1 MTQAV
6 GSETSLAKSPQTRWR
21 RFEANVPP
29 PHEIVAIRRFHDDKT
44 VLRARSELP
53 PSFDWRRAEW
63 RPL

>member
-6 GSETSLAKSPQTRWR
+6 GTGSAVAHSAQTHWQKFSPSTP
-21 RFEANVPP
+21 A
-29 PHEIVAIRRFHDDKT
+29 PHEIVEIRRLNDDKT
-44 VLRARSELP
+44 ILRARSELP

>member
-6 GSETSLAKSPQTRWR
+6 GTESSIAASPRTDWR
-21 RFEANVPP
+21 KFGSNVPA
-29 PHEIVAIRRFHDDKT
+29 PHEVVEIRRLNDDKT
-44 VLRARSELP
+44 ILRARSELP